1 MQKGNCGLLLYVHGD
16 DTEDKVLRKAGITR
30 AAGLVAIV
38 ANDAD
43 NVFITLTAGGL
54 NSTINIV
61 ARAEKPE
68 TEEKLRRAGAN
79 KVINPSSMAG
89 IQIGKR
95 VLLIGKTLIE
105 SSVRSQFDITILAI
119 LKDGNIIYNPTGQ
132 AKL

>member
-68 TEEKLRRAGAN
+68 AEEKLRR
-79 KVINPSSMAG
+79 
-89 IQIGKR
+89 
-95 VLLIGKTLIE
+95 VLVRIRSLIHLVWLE
-105 SSVRSQFDITILAI
+105 F
-119 LKDGNIIYNPTGQ
+119 
-132 AKL
+132 KLVKGLF